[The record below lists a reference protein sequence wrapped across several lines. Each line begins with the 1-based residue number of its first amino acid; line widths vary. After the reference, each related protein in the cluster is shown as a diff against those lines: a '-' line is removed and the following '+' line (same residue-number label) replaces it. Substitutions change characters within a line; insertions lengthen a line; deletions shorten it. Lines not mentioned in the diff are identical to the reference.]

1 MSYALI
7 ELERGRIIIQKS
19 GTTPIEAASMRLK
32 GGSTMKGNIKKLSV
46 LVGVPV
52 IALFI
57 MVVMASA
64 GPAIPY
70 GIKGEYEVTGV
81 TTCDPTMPG
90 IAETTYTFR
99 KDGTGSFSGVGRSIS
114 ASGGSSNATM
124 CDFHY
129 TVTKEGRIEFKYP
142 FPPGGVKVGHL
153 ENEVFVLDFTMDGG
167 PSHGFISPDDKTI
180 TISCG
185 PPVVLYGIDP
195 DTGAPIFG
203 PVYCITSLA
212 GMRVK

>member
-1 MSYALI
+1 
-7 ELERGRIIIQKS
+7 
-19 GTTPIEAASMRLK
+19 
-32 GGSTMKGNIKKLSV
+32 MKGNIKNLV
-46 LVGVPV
+46 LFV
-52 IALFI
+52 IVAAMFI
-57 MVVMASA
+57 TATMASA

-70 GIKGEYEVTGV
+70 GINGVYEVTGV
-81 TTCDPTMPG
+81 TTCDPTSPG
-90 IAETTYTFR
+90 IAEITYTFR

-129 TVTKEGRIEFKYP
+129 TVTKEGRIEFKYL

-180 TISCG
+180 TITCG

-195 DTGAPIFG
+195 DTGARLFG